1 MYELT
6 VTSSFSAAHALRNY
20 SGKCENLHGHN
31 WRVKARVEGDKLDE
45 AGMLIDFGVLKKKLN
60 AILDNELDHRHL
72 NDLDIFAGA
81 SPSSENIARF
91 IYDRL
96 AAELAEYMVENGAGL
111 VWVSVWES
119 ENSQATYRL

>member
-6 VTSSFSAAHALRNY
+6 VTSSFAAAHALRNF

-31 WRVKARVEGDKLDE
+31 WRVKARVVGDKLDE

-81 SPSSENIARF
+81 SPSSENIARY

-96 AAELAEYMVENGAGL
+96 AAELAEDMVDNGAGL
-111 VWVSVWES
+111 AWVSVWES
-119 ENSQATYRL
+119 ENSQATYRP

>member
-1 MYELT
+1 MPP
-6 VTSSFSAAHALRNY
+6 AHALRNY

-31 WRVKARVEGDKLDE
+31 WRVKARVTGDKLDN

-60 AILDNELDHRHL
+60 LILDNELDHRHL
-72 NDLDIFAGA
+72 NDLEIFQGA

-96 AAELAEYMVENGAGL
+96 AAELAEYMVNNGAGL
-111 VWVSVWES
+111 TWVSVWES
-119 ENSQATYRL
+119 ENSQATYRPLTGTGS